1 MHITIPS
8 TFDDAYKAL
17 LYLWERPECFGET
30 QTKRSILDI
39 EITGY
44 YVFVC
49 WHYFG
54 RLHSVLVYS
63 LPLVSITSFKGLYDE
78 MGWRYFRL
86 NINMPYI

>member
-30 QTKRSILDI
+30 QTKRSILDV

-49 WHYFG
+49 
-54 RLHSVLVYS
+54 
-63 LPLVSITSFKGLYDE
+63 
-78 MGWRYFRL
+78 
-86 NINMPYI
+86 